1 MLKQKEWIDVIVE
14 KTGCTKKEA
23 KVMYDCVFDY
33 MREQI
38 SPEELIKI
46 SGFGVLK
53 IRKTAPKEQ
62 INLITGK
69 PEIVPE
75 HNVVTFRPYFE
86 IDPKPEAIDMEDED
100 LEDAIARAEAAAA
113 AARAEREAKEKAER
127 EAREKAEQEAREKAE
142 QEKVEQEDREKQ
154 EPEELAEADVREKT
168 ESKPESKH
176 VGNEYNFDKYYIS
189 GRENTEYTYV
199 LNTST
204 MKIHHPD
211 CSSVPTIKPE
221 NFAETNKSIQELE
234 LEGYSTCGKEKW
246 P

>member
-14 KTGCTKKEA
+14 KTGCSRKEA

-53 IRKTAPKEQ
+53 LRKTAPKEQ

-100 LEDAIARAEAAAA
+100 VEDAIARAEAIAAA
-113 AARAEREAKEKAER
+113 DRAAREQAAKEAAEKEAAEKAAREAAEKEAAEKAAAEEAARKAEEEAKKAEEAKEEPKEEEPADGEFVWMFEGKKVSEDNVKHLMSEKGDLSQE
-127 EAREKAEQEAREKAE
+127 EAQAAVEAVKDQLRKNG
-142 QEKVEQEDREKQ
+142 K
-154 EPEELAEADVREKT
+154 
-168 ESKPESKH
+168 
-176 VGNEYNFDKYYIS
+176 
-189 GRENTEYTYV
+189 
-199 LNTST
+199 
-204 MKIHHPD
+204 
-211 CSSVPTIKPE
+211 
-221 NFAETNKSIQELE
+221 
-234 LEGYSTCGKEKW
+234 STCELKEEKDSFAFTIAK
-246 P
+246 